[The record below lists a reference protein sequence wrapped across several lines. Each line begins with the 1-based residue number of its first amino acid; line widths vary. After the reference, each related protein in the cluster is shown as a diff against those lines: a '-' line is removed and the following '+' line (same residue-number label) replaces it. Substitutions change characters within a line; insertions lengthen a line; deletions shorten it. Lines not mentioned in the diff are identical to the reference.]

1 MVVYCLKFVLRGKSP
16 RDYADLLRSLK
27 FPPSIIIIDIPDRL
41 ASHVNSTVPG
51 FLSLNL
57 GRLFPATRD
66 NLASAELGILEK
78 QLPWIHNE
86 GTPSLPYLDR
96 RDREI
101 DFEFYDRVHPV
112 TQVSD
117 RYSLSDR
124 FHERNS
130 SQKRALLRRV
140 TLVPH
145 LNGIINTE
153 AEEQLHSLIDR
164 FNYILN
170 TMKPINHLFMMRLIV
185 HLHNSAVNST
195 FKAKIESTFS
205 AQAGHAVETELDNY
219 GRLLLSHGNARSLQK
234 QPDQRANRAAD
245 PAETEPPLSPII
257 PVSACNSNRR
267 DGSPPSTSPGRHTA
281 YTKSSPSVPS
291 AMPANNT
298 IKETPGLP
306 TNGLKKTKV
315 KMVNC

>member
-1 MVVYCLKFVLRGKSP
+1 M
-16 RDYADLLRSLK
+16 
-27 FPPSIIIIDIPDRL
+27 
-41 ASHVNSTVPG
+41 NSTVPG
-51 FLSLNL
+51 FFSPNL

-66 NLASAELGILEK
+66 NLASAELGVLEK

-86 GTPSLPYLDR
+86 GVPSLPYLDR
-96 RDREI
+96 PDREV
-101 DFEFYDRVHPV
+101 DSEFYDRVHPV

-140 TLVPH
+140 TLVPQ

-164 FNYILN
+164 FNYSLN
-170 TMKPINHLFMMRLIV
+170 TMKPINHLFMMRLRV

-205 AQAGHAVETELDNY
+205 AQAGHAVETEFDNY
-219 GRLLLSHGNARSLQK
+219 GRLLLSHGNARSLQE

-257 PVSACNSNRR
+257 PVSASNSKRR
-267 DGSPPSTSPGRHTA
+267 DGCPPSTSPGRHTA
-281 YTKSSPSVPS
+281 HTKSSPSVPS
-291 AMPANNT
+291 AMPANST
-298 IKETPGLP
+298 IKKTPGLP
-306 TNGLKKTKV
+306 TKGLKKTKV